1 MIFVLVLVHHEYIS
15 GVPIFTRGCLHM
27 HTYGQ
32 YAGVPIFTSACI
44 YHTYGQYAGCLFSQG
59 GAHIYHKY
67 GHPGAHIY
75 VKIGT
80 RVCIFL

>member
-1 MIFVLVLVHHEYIS
+1 MNTY
-15 GVPIFTRGCLHM
+15 GCLFSQGGASICIHM
-27 HTYGQ
+27 GNMQ
-32 YAGVPIFTSACI
+32 GCLFSQVPVFTI
-44 YHTYGQYAGCLFSQG
+44 HMGNMQGCLFSQG